1 MKKVLVGML
10 IGLGLVI
17 GSGFVNE
24 VSACDDFA
32 ESVIEKHIHRDKCTE
47 THYSCGECEGYYCEN
62 LTCWC
67 GEEVFSDYILEQ
79 DHDHRHELCEECG
92 GLYGVDECD
101 ITCNCEVNGIVEYQV
116 DGDTVIE
123 YSDGSAI
130 LMNNEEDLYLMWLP
144 ETEDK
149 EYEFASEEEL
159 MNAIEEY
166 HGRVSDLTYPKSTD
180 MNPFGYESVA
190 NELEKLSDDAKFI
203 IESSDLYIIYSDD
216 LIELQEEEC
225 GFNIA
230 GYYNTINNRI
240 VMQQDNQAIEQ
251 ALLHEIGHAID
262 FNIGLRYNQ
271 AIIDSYESCEVEF
284 ENNSDYYYSCVE
296 EYIAESI
303 EYYFNGTLDE
313 DTVMYQELDYILG
326 K

>member
-1 MKKVLVGML
+1 MKKLFVGILV
-10 IGLGLVI
+10 GLGLVI

-24 VSACDDFA
+24 VEACDDFA
-32 ESVIEKHIHRDKCTE
+32 EEVIEKHIHRDKCTE
-47 THYSCGECEGYYCEN
+47 THYLCSECGGFYCEN
-62 LTCWC
+62 LPCWC
-67 GEEVFSDYILEQ
+67 GEEVFSDYIFEQ
-79 DHDHRHELCEECG
+79 DHDHRHELCQLCG
-92 GLYGVDECD
+92 GLYGVDECN
-101 ITCNCEVNGIVEYQV
+101 ISCNCEVSGIVEYQV

-180 MNPFGYESVA
+180 MNPFGYELVA

-271 AIIDSYESCEVEF
+271 EIIDSYESCEVEF